1 MARRSKY
8 DPETFPGLAEGW
20 AREGL
25 TDEQIARKLGVS
37 PRTFYAY
44 EKKYPRFLHAI
55 KAGKAPV
62 DFEVESALLKRA
74 LGYETTEELKETQIG
89 PTGSETERKRE
100 VKRFVPPDVT
110 ACIFWLKNR
119 KPKQWREKQEIEQHS
134 GTLADFL
141 ARAGSLSDEEQKTV
155 DEYYKRYSPLGMRE
169 PGWWER
175 HTKGKDDGN
184 GGEPEEGRE

>member
-25 TDEQIARKLGVS
+25 TDEQIARKLGVALS
-37 PRTFYAY
+37 TFYAY
-44 EKKYPRFLHAI
+44 QKQHPEFVESLKR
-55 KAGKAPV
+55 GKAPV
-62 DFEVESALLKRA
+62 DFQVESALLKRA
-74 LGYETTEELKETQIG
+74 LGYDVEEISQQG
-89 PTGSETERKRE
+89 KRR
-100 VKRFVPPDVT
+100 VKHIPPDVT

-119 KPKQWREKQEIEQHS
+119 KPAEWRDKREIEQHS

-141 ARAGSLSDEEQKTV
+141 ARQDSLSNEEQKTF
-155 DEYYKRYSPLGMRE
+155 DEYYRRYDTLGMRQ